1 MTSKSIVFTA
11 PCTAEVQYMELGP
24 VEPGKVRV
32 KTEYTVVSGGTER
45 ACLTFYKKFPAYLG
59 YCGVGHVT
67 EVGEGVESVK
77 PGDRVLIYHG
87 KHTAYNT
94 VPENNVTLV
103 TDDSIDSLDAVFVIM
118 ASMGLGGV
126 HHLLL
131 EVGESA
137 MVVGLGLLGVFA
149 VQFARLSGAYPVIA
163 ADPNPER
170 RALALKLGADHALD
184 PLEAD
189 FPEKVKA
196 LTHGKGVNACV
207 EVTGAAAALK
217 EALACMALRG
227 RISLLGCTRK
237 SDCQIDY
244 YNEVHRPGITLIGA
258 HNFLPRRKLES
269 APGNWTH
276 QDDCRA
282 ILDLTAAGRVQMRPV
297 LARVVKP
304 DEAPE
309 IYRQLCEDKD
319 FPLGTVFDWRDEK

>member
-1 MTSKSIVFTA
+1 MTTKTIVFTA
-11 PCTAEVQYMELGP
+11 PRTAELLERPLDP
-24 VEPGKVRV
+24 VAPGMVRA
-32 KTEYTVVSGGTER
+32 KTEFTMVSGGTER
-45 ACLTFYKKFPAYLG
+45 ANLCFYTKFPKVLG
-59 YCGVGHVT
+59 YCAVGRVT
-67 EVGEGVESVK
+67 ETGEGVTGVR

-103 TDDSIDSLDAVFVIM
+103 TDESLDSLDAVFVIM
-118 ASMGLGGV
+118 ATMGLGGV
-126 HHLLL
+126 RHLAL
-131 EVGESA
+131 EIGESA
-137 MVVGLGLLGVFA
+137 MVIGLGLLGVFA
-149 VQFARLSGAYPVIA
+149 VQFARLSGACPVIA

-170 RALALKLGADHALD
+170 RALALRLGADHALD

-196 LTHGKGVNACV
+196 LTHGNGVNACV

-237 SDCQIDY
+237 SDCEIDY
-244 YNEVHRPGITLIGA
+244 YNEIHRPGITLIGA
-258 HNFLPRRKLES
+258 HNFIPRRKLES

-282 ILDLTAAGRVQMRPV
+282 VLDLLSAGRVQTRPV
-297 LARVVKP
+297 LSRVVKP
-304 DEAPE
+304 EEAPE